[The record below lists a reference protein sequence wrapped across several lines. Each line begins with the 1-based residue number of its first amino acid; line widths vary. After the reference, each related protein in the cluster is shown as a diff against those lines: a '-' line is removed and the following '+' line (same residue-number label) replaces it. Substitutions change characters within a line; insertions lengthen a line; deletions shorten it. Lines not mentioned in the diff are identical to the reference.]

1 MKNRIIILIGTSLF
15 LFSGL
20 AQSWTMPYEQCRWTN
35 EDYTTRIVQEGD
47 SFQLFTPDMETGDP
61 VTDGMAYRTQ
71 GRLQVCDIIP
81 GQESFM
87 EYSTLSPEAI
97 SLLEIKCNGFPNIEQ
112 NSADACWRLAI
123 HLHEREKL
131 LMKWKKD
138 LLNCREF
145 VLEEQ
150 ESRLEES
157 EPQDEIDN
165 RGFFTVSNGQDYEPQ
180 NPDLNFSEDIPVECF
195 FASTVRGAN
204 LYEAGEEQFAYCEK
218 DSKRPGNME
227 LIDDQNRQRFIFP
240 RRACLNEDYTELTA
254 RAFNETADCFGFN
267 REAKEDIFRL
277 FNHESSFLHNI
288 KSSEGA
294 KCYGQLTG
302 IAIEEINT
310 QIYFR
315 DMKEPHPYSHIYED
329 VIKECPNLKSK
340 VLNTELTK
348 TREELGGKSFDRLK
362 EILKKTP
369 ISCKLT
375 QDPYACLFYAFYNIR
390 LNILAIGDL
399 LSKSS
404 SYPLEEQGISQALI
418 EQFHLPIK
426 LNEMLVVTAD
436 HLEKT
441 LVFLDDEEVVPVLK
455 KPRKEKIES
464 FSAKKVSLFANE
476 EEVQEL
482 FSHWAYNGGIS
493 IATDHM
499 EDFIK
504 RMKESISKACSIRE
518 KCPDRFSIIEGNG
531 LATDDVRRKFRAY
544 LGEKYEPNGTKAGFL
559 DDINENMKYLHN
571 EKSDFRGHLKNL
583 IPSLEDYQIEDFQE
597 YVKEVC
603 PKPL

>member
-1 MKNRIIILIGTSLF
+1 
-15 LFSGL
+15 
-20 AQSWTMPYEQCRWTN
+20 MPYEQCRWTN
-35 EDYTTRIVQEGD
+35 EDYTTRIVEESN
-47 SFQLFTPDMETGDP
+47 SFQLVMQDRGTEVPLEEG
-61 VTDGMAYRTQ
+61 VAHRGQ
-71 GRLQVCDIIP
+71 GLLQVCDIIP
-81 GQESFM
+81 KQESIM
-87 EYSTLSPEAI
+87 EYTALSPEAI

-131 LMKWKKD
+131 LMKWREG

-145 VLEEQ
+145 VFKEQ
-150 ESRLEES
+150 ESGLEEVES
-157 EPQDEIDN
+157 QDETDN
-165 RGFFTVSNGQDYEPQ
+165 RGFFAVSNGQDYEPQ
-180 NPDLNFSEDIPVECF
+180 NSDLNPSDIPVECF

-204 LYEAGEEQFAYCEK
+204 LYEAGEDQFTYCEK
-218 DSKRPGNME
+218 DSKNPGNME

-240 RRACLNEDYTELTA
+240 RRACLNEDYIELTA

-302 IAIEEINT
+302 IAIKEINT

-329 VIKECPNLKSK
+329 VIKKCPNLKSK

-348 TREELGGKSFDRLK
+348 TREELGGKSYDRLE

-399 LSKSS
+399 LNSPS
-404 SYPLEEQGISQALI
+404 SYPLENQGISQILI

-426 LNEMLVVTAD
+426 LNEMLVVTAN
-436 HLEKT
+436 HLERT
-441 LVFLDDEEVVPVLK
+441 LVFKDDKEVAPFLK
-455 KPRKEKIES
+455 KPRKENLDS
-464 FSAKKVSLFANE
+464 FNAQKVPLFANE
-476 EEVQEL
+476 KEVLEI

-493 IATDHM
+493 IVTDTDYM
-499 EDFIK
+499 KGFIEGIK
-504 RMKESISKACSIRE
+504 LSVAAPCSSRE
-518 KCPDRFSIIEGNG
+518 QCPDRFSIIEGKG
-531 LATDDVRRKFRAY
+531 LATDDIKRKFRAY
-544 LGEKYEPNGTKAGFL
+544 IGKKYKLNGTKEQVASFL
-559 DDINENMKYLHN
+559 DDINKDIKYLHN
-571 EKSDFRGHLKNL
+571 EKSD
-583 IPSLEDYQIEDFQE
+583 SEDI
-597 YVKEVC
+597 
-603 PKPL
+603 